1 MMAGV
6 VGRPDASVSAG
17 SQVGADEAAG
27 DRLAGVAVVSQPL
40 VPEPLVPEPRGG
52 ARYRTTMRV
61 RLADA
66 DPEGRMRFDAIARFL
81 QDVSTEDTERSEH
94 HAGLIWVARRITIDV
109 VRFPEYLE
117 TLELA
122 TWCGGVGGR
131 WAERRVSIR
140 GDGGAAVEAA
150 TLWVLVDGSGTPTKL
165 PDDLVAQLRETAGDR
180 KVSARLTIPGP
191 DAACEER
198 GPWVVRRCDLD
209 LMGHANNAGLWAVA
223 EADLGDLPVEP
234 PAPLR
239 AQIEFS
245 REVLAGDAL
254 TVLRSPPAPEAAV
267 GSAWSGVRRW
277 WLRSDA
283 GVHAA
288 IAVGP
293 R

>member
-1 MMAGV
+1 MMAAV
-6 VGRPDASVSAG
+6 VVPPDAPVSAG
-17 SQVGADEAAG
+17 SQVGADEVAG
-27 DRLAGVAVVSQPL
+27 DRLAGVAVVSDPL
-40 VPEPLVPEPRGG
+40 VPEPPSG

-66 DPEGRMRFDAIARFL
+66 DPGGRMRFDSIARFL

-117 TLELA
+117 TLDLA

-140 GDGGAAVEAA
+140 GAGGAAVEAA

-223 EADLGDLPVEP
+223 EDDLGDLPIDP
-234 PAPLR
+234 PMPLR
-239 AQIEFS
+239 AEIEFS
-245 REVLAGDAL
+245 REVLAGEAL
-254 TVLRSPPAPEAAV
+254 TVLRSPSLPRGAS
-267 GSAWSGVRRW
+267 GGVRRW

-283 GVHAA
+283 GVHTA
-288 IAVGP
+288 IALGP